1 MSKINLSDNTATIVL
16 KMSNGNPGAMNT
28 IIELFQKGNE
38 IDPDDPICGLGR
50 VLFLDTLGIYGTDI
64 YVLYNDICERDL
76 AKMCAV
82 LFAVQFGF
90 FNGAVLKDACAR
102 QDYSG
107 RELVPVDDLCLK
119 VKERYPRI
127 KVTNI

>member
-1 MSKINLSDNTATIVL
+1 MSRINLSDNAATVVA
-16 KMSNGNPGAMNT
+16 KMSDGNPGAMQT
-28 IIELFQKGNE
+28 IIELFQKGKE
-38 IDPDDPICGLGR
+38 IDPGDPMCGLGR

-82 LFAVQFGF
+82 LFAVQLGF
-90 FNGAVLKDACAR
+90 FNGDALKDACAR

-107 RELVPVDDLCLK
+107 RKLVPVEDLCLK
-119 VKERYPRI
+119 VKERYPDM
-127 KVTNI
+127 KVTM

>member
-1 MSKINLSDNTATIVL
+1 MSKINLSDNAAVVVT
-16 KMSNGNPGAMNT
+16 KMSVGNPGAMNV
-28 IIELFQKGNE
+28 IIELFKRGNE
-38 IDPDDPICGLGR
+38 IDPDDPMCGIGR

-64 YVLYNDICERDL
+64 YVLYNDICQRDL

-90 FNGAVLKDACAR
+90 FDGAILKDACAR

-107 RELVPVDDLCLK
+107 RELVPVEDLCLK
-119 VKERYPRI
+119 VKERYPGI
-127 KVTNI
+127 KVTM